1 MKTLNSKNNLL
12 FQHLGSLTKC
22 YEVDTTYDA
31 ELLEQKL
38 QESLETLSSTLD
50 LVFELY
56 RGNKEGKDTVNVE
69 MIWKQ

>member
-12 FQHLGSLTKC
+12 FQHLGSLAKC